1 MKTNQNQKYLN
12 TPRQESECTI
22 ELAEPFTEPLPALDE
37 VSTTKEI
44 TANILGISSINK
56 NNSCCNCAKKDA
68 IKGKLAF
75 CKNCKMSQKSSTCHV
90 QWSLKLYV
98 QDCAEPKLHLY
109 VYGEQVVKK
118 LFTVSGI
125 HETSSED
132 NVLEKLFD
140 IDTAKLSFDTQSNKV
155 VDIDPIEV

>member
-1 MKTNQNQKYLN
+1 
-12 TPRQESECTI
+12 
-22 ELAEPFTEPLPALDE
+22 
-37 VSTTKEI
+37 
-44 TANILGISSINK
+44 
-56 NNSCCNCAKKDA
+56 
-68 IKGKLAF
+68 
-75 CKNCKMSQKSSTCHV
+75 MSQKSSTCHV
-90 QWSLKLYV
+90 QRSLKLYV
-98 QDCAEPKLHLY
+98 QDCAEPKQKLHLY